1 MLIYQQKWYSVH
13 LQWLFSIGLQS
24 LSHTEDP
31 FSLLMIGQMRVT
43 FMQAARTELF
53 YPPQLSSL
61 KNKVT
66 IVLPAFI
73 IITVLGEKSGLDE
86 RTGLS
91 SSWPC
96 SRSGGGA

>member
-1 MLIYQQKWYSVH
+1 MRIYQQKWYSVRP
-13 LQWLFSIGLQS
+13 QWLFSIGLQS

-43 FMQAARTELF
+43 FTQAARTELF
-53 YPPQLSSL
+53 YPPQLPSL

-73 IITVLGEKSGLDE
+73 IITVLGEKSGWTRE
-86 RTGLS
+86 
-91 SSWPC
+91 
-96 SRSGGGA
+96 AA